1 MLTILVLAATRVKR
15 VQENGTILAI
25 RQGGHL
31 GRSNSARLILICT
44 SAHCMFNLNSDVRHI
59 PTSMFRLVKI
69 VIQLSIMKENLGS
82 MVARMDGDTKRT
94 QT

>member
-1 MLTILVLAATRVKR
+1 MLTMLVLVVMRVMR
-15 VQENGTILAI
+15 VLENGTILTI

-31 GRSNSARLILICT
+31 EQSNSAWLILICT